1 MEVVKNSAGIC
12 SVFCIVEKSAGF
24 HAFSGESIGYM
35 VVDEVLASAL
45 MRANSSSCLHA
56 PLSPA

>member
-1 MEVVKNSAGIC
+1 MEVVKKSAEIC

-24 HAFSGESIGYM
+24 HAFSGESIGHTM
-35 VVDEVLASAL
+35 ADEVLASAL

-56 PLSPA
+56 SLSPA